1 MPRSQA
7 VVVTRVLIPALLLI
21 AGLSGCATDA
31 RDKPVLAYGPEEF
44 RNALEQRVPLIPPGL
59 SRAPHE
65 IDEATIERAR
75 RHVMRAPR
83 GPARVEALVD
93 FLSLPEPEGLGLSY
107 DWSASGTAEVTI
119 ARKRGNCVALASVM
133 VGLGRGLGWPIYYAE
148 ARTRKPETQEFEEV
162 VALSDHMAVLV
173 VAKTVQMIIDFT
185 GLVEDVYRI
194 RLIDDLTAWAHILN
208 NVTAQSLMST
218 DRSSD
223 EATWQRA
230 AAGFELV
237 TRIDPMLGRAW
248 NNLGI
253 ALARLGRFEEAREAY
268 RRALE
273 LDTAFGSAER
283 NLTIM
288 ETRALGEAAIL
299 ETPRPE

>member
-1 MPRSQA
+1 M
-7 VVVTRVLIPALLLI
+7 TVLV
-21 AGLSGCATDA
+21 AGLAGCATDS
-31 RDKPVLAYGPEEF
+31 RPKPVLAYEADEF
-44 RNALEQRVPLIPPGL
+44 RHALELRVPGIPAALAQP
-59 SRAPHE
+59 PHE
-65 IDEATIERAR
+65 IDEQTIERAR
-75 RHVMRAPR
+75 RHVMKAPR
-83 GPARVEALVD
+83 GPDRVQALVD
-93 FLSLPEPEGLGLSY
+93 FLSMPKPQGLGLGY
-107 DWSASGTAEVTI
+107 DWSASGTAATTI
-119 ARKRGNCVALASVM
+119 ERGRGNCVALASVL

-185 GLVEDVYRI
+185 GLVEDVYEI

-208 NVTAQSLMST
+208 NLTAQSLMNA
-218 DRSSD
+218 DRASD

-230 AAGFELV
+230 ASGFDLV
-237 TRIDPMLGRAW
+237 TQIDPTLGRAW

-253 ALARLGRFEEAREAY
+253 ALTRLKRFDEARHAY
-268 RRALE
+268 RRAVE

-288 ETRALGEAAIL
+288 ETRALGDAAIL